1 MLESVSWYANISMFN
16 PQLPTEIVGEREFY
30 MTKKSKTP
38 YLRDVFLA
46 YLVEDARRTEPDG
59 FPIIEEWMVA
69 TEPPKEM
76 IQWDRR
82 RDVTDPER
90 TGMCFYC
97 SDPAFQPILGNP
109 KAYTE
114 KLRRYGL
121 IVGLDPSP
129 YDNMPLVV
137 QKSQIYLNLATTFYY
152 GKQGIK
158 VIPNVRLGSAAT
170 LSCLDAYPRHALIAI
185 GTHGFTH
192 RKDNRAV
199 FIEQIKAVVDKL
211 EPSGIC
217 VYGPASDEL
226 FGYAKSKGIPIHQY
240 DSYTMKENAKDKA
253 RRLSEGKTDE
263 GQ

>member
-1 MLESVSWYANISMFN
+1 ML
-16 PQLPTEIVGEREFY
+16 
-30 MTKKSKTP
+30 KKSKTP
-38 YLRDVFLA
+38 YLRDVYLA

-69 TEPPKEM
+69 KKPPKEL

-82 RDVTDPER
+82 RDVTNPAS
-90 TGMCFYC
+90 TGICFYC

-114 KLRRYGL
+114 KLRKYGL
-121 IVGLDPSP
+121 VVGLDASP
-129 YDNMPLVV
+129 YDNMPLAV

-152 GKQGIK
+152 GKQGIE
-158 VIPNVRLGSAAT
+158 VVPNLRLGSAAT
-170 LSCLDAYPRHALIAI
+170 MFSLDAYPRHTLIAI

-192 RKDNRAV
+192 RKANRGI
-199 FIEQIKAVVDKL
+199 FIEQIKSSVDRL
-211 EPSGIC
+211 EPTGII

-226 FGYAKSKGIPIHQY
+226 FGCAKSKGIPIYQY

-253 RRLSEGKTDE
+253 KRLSEVETNE
-263 GQ
+263 GE